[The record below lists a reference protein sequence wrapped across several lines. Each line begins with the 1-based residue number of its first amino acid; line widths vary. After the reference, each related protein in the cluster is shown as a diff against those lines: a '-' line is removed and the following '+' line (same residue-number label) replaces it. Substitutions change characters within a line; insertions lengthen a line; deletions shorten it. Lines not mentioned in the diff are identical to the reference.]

1 MNIEQLSGAH
11 RRLCDDALRRLDK
24 TDYYNLP
31 SGKVDN
37 DFARKLQ
44 AAHLIETLTLIESL
58 VETVKSGLT
67 SRTNMAVELCLE
79 IINRCAAMAAYC
91 ETLEAGADEH

>member
-58 VETVKSGLT
+58 VATVKSGLT
-67 SRTNMAVELCLE
+67 NHSAKAIELCLE
-79 IINRCAAMAAYC
+79 IINRCVALAAYC
-91 ETLEAGADEH
+91 ESLEACPDDR